1 MALSEKK
8 NRGEWSELYA
18 LVKILALGSLPHY
31 VDLNSNQPSHFP
43 VISVSRWIGGGE
55 LKFTIKDGFI
65 ECLDVEKNSLISNI
79 SQDDLVIYA
88 QQLLDGILSG
98 KGRTFAIPSAV
109 PMMAE
114 LGISSVTGVTSKDD
128 LRITVYDSHIKQEIS
143 SGFSIKSFLGSKPS
157 LLNSSGVTNIT
168 YKISGRLET
177 SEVKALNQLGPIPL
191 VRSLVDT
198 NHKLIL
204 AHMDQRFVEN
214 LKMVDSE
221 MHLLLAEFV
230 LASFQSTGR
239 TTSDVLKVLVVDNP
253 LNYSKLNCED
263 RYKHKIKDLLEAIA
277 LGMRPAEPWLGKT
290 EATGGNLVVAADGKL
305 LCHYALDGDS
315 LRNYLFSHTF
325 VDTPS
330 RKRHNFGAIFGDQLT
345 LNFQIRLMNISAPM
359 NR

>member
-18 LVKILALGSLPHY
+18 LVKILAMGSLPHY

-43 VISVSRWIGGGE
+43 VIAVSRWIGGGE
-55 LKFTIKDGFI
+55 LKFTIKNGFI
-65 ECLDVEKNSLISNI
+65 ECLDVAKNHHISNI
-79 SQDDLVIYA
+79 PQDDLVIYG

-98 KGRTFAIPSAV
+98 KGRTFAIPSAT

-114 LGISSVTGVTSKDD
+114 LGISSVTGVTRKDD

-230 LASFQSTGR
+230 LASFRSTGR
-239 TTSDVLKVLVVDNP
+239 TTSDVLKVLVIDNP

-277 LGMRPAEPWLGKT
+277 LGMRPAEPWMGKT

-315 LRNYLFSHTF
+315 LRDYLYSHTF

-330 RKRHNFGAIFGDQLT
+330 RKRHNFGTIFGDQLT
-345 LNFQIRLMNISAPM
+345 LNFQIRLMNNSATM
-359 NR
+359 NH